1 MYYLDESIES
11 LKNCCIKY
19 LALVDKENN
28 YISSALTHIE
38 EGTLS
43 DSGVLN
49 LRSYFERLNNDLDKY
64 ANKLCRKMRLNYDKC
79 LQCSDEKIVKCISIV
94 FTYLS
99 KNSNIMLTTFIDER
113 LNLQQL
119 QEAMRNYL
127 LTGDNSWLSITR
139 LQLADFVQTYKR
151 PFKLW

>member
-19 LALVDKENN
+19 LTLVDKEDN

-49 LRSYFERLNNDLDKY
+49 LRSYFERLNNNLDKY

-99 KNSNIMLTTFIDER
+99 KNSNIM
-113 LNLQQL
+113 
-119 QEAMRNYL
+119 
-127 LTGDNSWLSITR
+127 
-139 LQLADFVQTYKR
+139 
-151 PFKLW
+151 